1 MLYCTLEQPGLSYVR
16 IIDNMLS
23 TWYPELLVRTRIPGN
38 TFMQDCYYHHDMI

>member
-23 TWYPELLVRTRIPGN
+23 TWYPELLVRITNSGKHFYAGLLLSP
-38 TFMQDCYYHHDMI
+38 